1 MLLVIMKCDY
11 LRRLIFFLWWSYMY
25 SRATFLVNIVLCY
38 RWALSKINFAP
49 YYYTRNFCFSW
60 GSFTSMYKTT
70 SWISLQSE
78 RYGRSMIGHLCL
90 CHLAN
95 LQIVMEA
102 WWNTE
107 SHSEDRSY
115 SPSILKYHIIFH
127 THLKTRKLVELHH
140 FGSGGIRSGIQ
151 SHVKPNSSR
160 SLAVMIRHLVSH
172 RRRRVTNGLR
182 NRSAIS
188 HVRFHAYMIPQQ
200 NLHATAVNNFGA
212 ATVLELSIHK
222 FKIILAVEFA
232 LKEVSFCAIL
242 INCCF
247 A

>member
-1 MLLVIMKCDY
+1 
-11 LRRLIFFLWWSYMY
+11 
-25 SRATFLVNIVLCY
+25 
-38 RWALSKINFAP
+38 
-49 YYYTRNFCFSW
+49 
-60 GSFTSMYKTT
+60 
-70 SWISLQSE
+70 
-78 RYGRSMIGHLCL
+78 MI
-90 CHLAN
+90 
-95 LQIVMEA
+95 
-102 WWNTE
+102 
-107 SHSEDRSY
+107 
-115 SPSILKYHIIFH
+115 
-127 THLKTRKLVELHH
+127 ELHH

-151 SHVKPNSSR
+151 SDVKPNSSR

-172 RRRRVTNGLR
+172 RRRRITNGLR
-182 NRSAIS
+182 NRSAIYC